1 MRSGNANYAR
11 SNAKS
16 YSKDANSNDGF
27 RPIVQDGQDIFI
39 MKSYRNL
46 YGKLYS
52 MKNLRLAYWKARKG
66 KGTKW
71 YVKEFESDLEKNLLQ
86 LQKELLSITYEPKP
100 LKQFIIK
107 DPKTRVISA
116 SNFRDRVVHH
126 ALCNIIE
133 PIFEKT
139 FIHDSYANRKNKGT
153 HAALNRFD
161 QFKRKVSHNG
171 KLLPS
176 AKDNNMVYGYVLKA
190 DIKHYFD
197 SVDHEIMMRTI
208 SRKIQDEKV
217 LWLTEKIL
225 DNHHYQTSGKGMP
238 IGNLTSQFF
247 ANVYLNEL
255 DYFIKHELKAKYYI
269 RYVDDFVILHKSKE
283 ALELYKAQINEFLKT
298 IKLELHMQKS
308 KVIPLHKGV
317 NLLGFRIF
325 YKYKLPKKSN
335 IRRIEHRIKTFIGM
349 HGKGIMNKEEIL
361 ERLKGWDAYAA
372 HGDTYKLRKRILR
385 KVLKVLQTKPH

>member
-1 MRSGNANYAR
+1 
-11 SNAKS
+11 
-16 YSKDANSNDGF
+16 
-27 RPIVQDGQDIFI
+27 
-39 MKSYRNL
+39 MKSYGNL

-52 MKNLRLAYWKARKG
+52 MENLQIAYRKAKKG
-66 KGTKW
+66 KSKKW
-71 YVKEFESDLEKNLLQ
+71 YVKEFGLELDKNLLQ
-86 LQKELLSITYEPKP
+86 LQKELFTTTYEPKP
-100 LKQFIIK
+100 LKQFIIR

-133 PIFEKT
+133 PIFEKI
-139 FIHDSYANRKNKGT
+139 FIYDSYANRKNKGT
-153 HAALNRFD
+153 HAALKRFD

-197 SVDHEIMMRTI
+197 SVDHEVMMHII
-208 SRKIQDEKV
+208 SKKIRDEKV

-225 DNHHYQTSGKGMP
+225 DNHYCKITGKGMP

-283 ALELYKAQINEFLKT
+283 TLEFYKTQINEFLKT
-298 IKLELHMQKS
+298 INLELHPQKS

-317 NLLGFRIF
+317 NLLGFMVF
-325 YKYKLPKKSN
+325 YRYKLPKKNN
-335 IRRIEHRIKTFIGM
+335 IRRIEHKINSFIRM
-349 HGKGIMNKEEIL
+349 HREGVIKEEIL
-361 ERLKGWDAYAA
+361 EKINGWEAYAIHA
-372 HGDTYKLRKRILR
+372 DTFNIRRRMMKRLRKSMRSAPLLPFI
-385 KVLKVLQTKPH
+385 